1 MCVCAC
7 ACVFVV
13 CVAIVIILF
22 GAAEIVRGPHAVVSL
37 RKRERGSTETERG
50 REGEEKE

>member
-1 MCVCAC
+1 
-7 ACVFVV
+7 VFVV